1 MLEKHGLNQQKYAIQ
16 YRYRYSYME
25 HWKLNGCW
33 ARKIKEIRPYPQE
46 RKTNFLNGYFP
57 KEFFL
62 FDSFSSLIWHGW
74 KLERS
79 QKKCHHIQRRWLSYD
94 TSDDGLL
101 YQIIASENGSNLVL
115 KMSFRLITITVVT
128 QWAAVLLLV
137 TKPDLSLS

>member
-16 YRYRYSYME
+16 YRYSYME

-74 KLERS
+74 KREREA
-79 QKKCHHIQRRWLSYD
+79 KKSV
-94 TSDDGLL
+94 
-101 YQIIASENGSNLVL
+101 IIFKEGDSAMTPQMMVFS
-115 KMSFRLITITVVT
+115 
-128 QWAAVLLLV
+128 
-137 TKPDLSLS
+137 TKL